1 MLAQTLETLPQ
12 GEAHLTWVGDS
23 GETTGHYRISESS
36 SDGHAQEL
44 QRQGH
49 TTLSMAMA
57 MVKPVK
63 RCTHWGWEV
72 REQDLQ
78 RASTSAQK
86 AYFEVEGRPGSQPD
100 PRPPTESGQGSPE
113 PVRTAEVRQRCDT
126 QQVNSVTR
134 RERHPV
140 TAESDT
146 PVLFPAC

>member
-113 PVRTAEVRQRCDT
+113 PVRTAEVRLDKPT
-126 QQVNSVTR
+126 PVNSLAL
-134 RERHPV
+134 RERQPV
-140 TAESDT
+140 AAQSNT